1 METVTTLD
9 DKVRAFKVLLD
20 KKDELAEQTKANNEE
35 LKNLEQEIA
44 QQMVDEEKPDTT
56 VDGFKYSLQEKTRYS
71 KISEEKLMEKGLVFF
86 DVLKEQ
92 GFGHLITERVDP
104 RTLDSAMNNLAAE
117 NDGELPEEMAEVLS
131 VYSSKESTGG
141 IKMDYEQMEIDI
153 TLESDRD
160 LKENMQATA
169 KFALGQIMEYQ
180 HPTKV
185 KNRHEGYG
193 IAAEGYASLQGKMKS
208 TKTDMDDLLKLLPNG
223 DGDVLNVIGSLY
235 NSAVEVAVESIKLAA
250 QAQRIMDDLYYG
262 ESGKPT
268 PMEEY
273 IDEQEAGASEDDGF
287 EEADNNKEDA
297 EEMEE

>member
-86 DVLKEQ
+86 DVLREQ
-92 GFGHLITERVDP
+92 GFGVDP

-131 VYSSKESTGG
+131 AYSELKVSKRKANT
-141 IKMDYEQMEIDI
+141 KA
-153 TLESDRD
+153 LNR
-160 LKENMQATA
+160 A
-169 KFALGQIMEYQ
+169 KKAQ
-180 HPTKV
+180 
-185 KNRHEGYG
+185 
-193 IAAEGYASLQGKMKS
+193 
-208 TKTDMDDLLKLLPNG
+208 
-223 DGDVLNVIGSLY
+223 
-235 NSAVEVAVESIKLAA
+235 EV
-250 QAQRIMDDLYYG
+250 
-262 ESGKPT
+262 
-268 PMEEY
+268 
-273 IDEQEAGASEDDGF
+273 
-287 EEADNNKEDA
+287 
-297 EEMEE
+297 